1 MIRKFIV
8 VLGLVLFPLVSV
20 ADRLS
25 LKAGAP
31 EVYTVKK
38 GDTLWDI
45 SGMYLEA
52 PWLWPDLWE
61 VNPSIKN
68 PHLIYPGDRI
78 SLVYVDG
85 VPKLRIND
93 GTPGV
98 TKLSP

>member
-8 VLGLVLFPLVSV
+8 VLGLVLFPLASV

-45 SGMYLEA
+45 S
-52 PWLWPDLWE
+52 
-61 VNPSIKN
+61 
-68 PHLIYPGDRI
+68 
-78 SLVYVDG
+78 
-85 VPKLRIND
+85 
-93 GTPGV
+93 
-98 TKLSP
+98 

>member
-8 VLGLVLFPLVSV
+8 VLGLVVFPLVLV

-25 LKAGAP
+25 LKAGSP

-61 VNPSIKN
+61 VNP
-68 PHLIYPGDRI
+68 
-78 SLVYVDG
+78 
-85 VPKLRIND
+85 
-93 GTPGV
+93 
-98 TKLSP
+98 

>member
-8 VLGLVLFPLVSV
+8 VLGLVVFPLVLV

-45 SGMYLEA
+45 SLDKARCIEPQETGGAKGETHRLVRLPETCRKSGYKR
-52 PWLWPDLWE
+52 
-61 VNPSIKN
+61 V
-68 PHLIYPGDRI
+68 DR
-78 SLVYVDG
+78 
-85 VPKLRIND
+85 
-93 GTPGV
+93 
-98 TKLSP
+98 